1 MFRSKSLKIK
11 HTLRHRRER
20 NMVQKKEGGGKR
32 KRKEGWGRGGVSE
45 SSESEQKNLRAD
57 FKIVDKYL
65 YIYTA
70 Y

>member
-1 MFRSKSLKIK
+1 
-11 HTLRHRRER
+11 
-20 NMVQKKEGGGKR
+20 MVQKKEGGGKR

-57 FKIVDKYL
+57 FKIVDKYF